1 MQVPA
6 PTAVTSPVE
15 IPTVAIVG
23 QAILHVPP
31 PVPCVSVLVCPTHKL
46 NVPVGAAGAAVTVTT
61 DVVKQPV
68 PTE

>member
-1 MQVPA
+1 M
-6 PTAVTSPVE
+6 TSPVE
-15 IPTVAIVG
+15 MPTVAIVG
-23 QAILHVPP
+23 QAIPQVPP
-31 PVPCVSVLVCPTHKL
+31 AVPWESELVCPTHKL